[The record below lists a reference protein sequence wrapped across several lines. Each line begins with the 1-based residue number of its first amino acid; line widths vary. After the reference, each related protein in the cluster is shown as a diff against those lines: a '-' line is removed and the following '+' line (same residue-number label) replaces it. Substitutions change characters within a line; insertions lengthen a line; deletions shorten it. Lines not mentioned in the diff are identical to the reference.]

1 MIYMYCI
8 YGIRYVNNECEKRI
22 DIIRQLCVKN
32 SDERRSDYSP
42 LENMN
47 RIFALALG
55 VERKNVF
62 TWKNRYEMFRPVK

>member
-1 MIYMYCI
+1 MVYMYRI
-8 YGIRYVNNECEKRI
+8 YGIRCVNNECEKRI
-22 DIIRQLCVKN
+22 DIIRQLRVKN

-42 LENMN
+42 LEKMN

-55 VERKNVF
+55 VERKNVL